1 MDKIEGVNMKLS
13 CSTCCIPKYDLDSAL
28 NLFSSAGYKYF
39 ETFPT
44 WTGGQLDVHK
54 VDKEL
59 VKQKLDQY
67 KIKLSSLNI
76 ESFVAEDDAK
86 FRERIERQKR
96 NIQWAIELG
105 CRKVNFK
112 GGKRTEE
119 DMNYLIRGAHELAE
133 YCVDLPVE
141 LCLGNHHGN
150 RIEDIEDLDRI
161 FSEVD
166 YPHVGT
172 LVDIGH
178 YYSSQV
184 DIPALITKYADK
196 IKLVH
201 TKDQIGRQSV
211 AFGEGEIDNPG
222 LMKLLHDLG
231 YDGFVVVEIEVKDEE
246 NTPEYIRKARIYLQQ
261 ILDNL

>member
-1 MDKIEGVNMKLS
+1 MELS
-13 CSTCCIPKYDLDSAL
+13 CSTCCIPKYGLDEALSLFASAE
-28 NLFSSAGYKYF
+28 YKYF
-39 ETFPT
+39 ETFTT
-44 WTGGQLDVHK
+44 WTGGQLDVHR
-54 VDKEL
+54 VDKES
-59 VKQKLDQY
+59 VKRKLAQY
-67 KIKLSSLNI
+67 GIKLSSLNI
-76 ESFVAEDDAK
+76 ESFGAEEDSK
-86 FRERIERQKR
+86 FQERLERQKR

-105 CRKVNFK
+105 CQKVNFK

-119 DMNYLIRGAHELAE
+119 DMQCLIRGIHELAE
-133 YCVDLPVE
+133 YCAKLPVE

-166 YPHVGT
+166 YPHVGV

-184 DIPALITKYADK
+184 DIPALITKYANR

-201 TKDQIGRQSV
+201 TKDQVGRQSV

-222 LMKLLHDLG
+222 LIKLLHDLG
-231 YDGFVVVEIEVKDEE
+231 YDSFVVVEIEVKDEE
-246 NTPEYIRKARIYLQQ
+246 NTPDYISKARVYLQQ